1 MRKRVGVA
9 AVAAAAVAEEEEE
22 EVVEEEEEVLVVAH
36 FPGLED
42 VIGTKT
48 TNVKFELDESG
59 SKLHAVID
67 DHLVF
72 EGKFELNLGTQLL
85 FEEVDHDASS
95 QLPGNLKSAQIM
107 GNSIT
112 SVPLELKTTVD
123 IDKINS
129 ILAQAAVPGLL
140 SDTTSSDAASG

>member
-1 MRKRVGVA
+1 MQMRKRVEV
-9 AVAAAAVAEEEEE
+9 EDEK
-22 EVVEEEEEVLVVAH
+22 VVEEEEEVLVVAH

-42 VIGTKT
+42 VIGTKS

-107 GNSIT
+107 GNSVT
-112 SVPLELKTTVD
+112 SAPLELKTTVD

-129 ILAQAAVPGLL
+129 VLAQTAVSGLP
-140 SDTTSSDAASG
+140 SGKASSDSTTG